1 MSVIHAISAEQAD
14 RLRWLG
20 RYTERVG
27 STLKIVNRFLD
38 VMIDGDGHAYEEFCT
53 ALSIPYDIYSGP
65 DDFEQRYLYDQ
76 KNPDSIYSNLSRAY
90 DNALVLRSFI
100 SSETLSFIQMSL
112 NRLETLRGTQSAF
125 LETQQIIDWVLAF
138 WGSLEETVLDPQRR
152 ALILVGKY
160 IERLDLELRLSIP
173 VYEMRISLQRLVLY
187 IERLGGLRESES
199 REALQRIE
207 DLFLKPDLEDG
218 ERAEA
223 LELLN
228 TL

>member
-1 MSVIHAISAEQAD
+1 MNHTHAISAEQAD

-27 STLKIVNRFLD
+27 STMRIVNRFLD
-38 VMIDGDGHAYEEFCT
+38 VMIDGDGSAYTGFCDR
-53 ALSIPYDIYSGP
+53 LSIPHAIYK
-65 DDFEQRYLYDQ
+65 DAADFEQSYLYDA

-112 NRLETLRGTQSAF
+112 NRLESLRGARSAF
-125 LETQQIIDWVLAF
+125 LETQQIIDWILAF

-152 ALILVGKY
+152 ALILIGKY
-160 IERLDLELRLSIP
+160 IERLDLELRLEIP
-173 VYEMRISLQRLVLY
+173 VSEMRVTLQRLLIYMDRV
-187 IERLGGLRESES
+187 GGLRKTKT
-199 REALQRIE
+199 RAALERLE
-207 DLFLKPDLEDG
+207 DLFLKPDLSAS

-223 LELLN
+223 IDLINEI
-228 TL
+228 